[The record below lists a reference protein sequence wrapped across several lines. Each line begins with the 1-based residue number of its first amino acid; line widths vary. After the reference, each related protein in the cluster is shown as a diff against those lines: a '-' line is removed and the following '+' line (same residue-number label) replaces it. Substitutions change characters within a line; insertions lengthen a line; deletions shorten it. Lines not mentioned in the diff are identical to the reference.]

1 MANVEEIFRNASFV
15 ESLGIELVGYGTGW
29 CETRVVMRPGL
40 QQQHGFAHAGV
51 IMTLAD
57 HTLGGAAATMVPADK
72 DIITVDNKT
81 TFLRPGTGTVLRC
94 RAEVLRAGKTLAFVE
109 AIVRSDSE
117 GKETIVATASST
129 VAVIDLASGRAARS

>member
-1 MANVEEIFRNASFV
+1 MASVEEIFRKAKFV
-15 ESLGIELVGYGTGW
+15 ESLGIELIGYGPGW
-29 CETRVVMRPGL
+29 CETRIALRPEF

-72 DIITVDNKT
+72 DVITVDNKT

-94 RAEVLRAGKTLAFVE
+94 RAEVLRAGKTLAFAE
-109 AIVRSDSE
+109 ATVRSEND
-117 GKETIVATASST
+117 GKEAIVATAAST
-129 VAVIDLASGRAARS
+129 LAVIDLASV